1 MPKKGGKKGGGG
13 KQAGMTEEER
23 LLYAQQR
30 AMAEEEMAKRKEDM
44 LTQFLKD
51 KLRKEERN
59 SVLNRHKL
67 TERWRAVFRQTRAQE
82 LRRDIEVLSQTFE
95 RVLDRKESVIKCL
108 LGDLTESKQQSDL
121 ALRSYLQNV
130 DLLLDLEGSRLA
142 FHNQD
147 FGTKLDE
154 LKAEFNTEREQ
165 ILTRHEQDCVY
176 LQDVRFGLEQ
186 HYAALGRE
194 ARQEFQNTRDDIK
207 NRSME
212 EKNALRVQLE
222 GEVEEMWRQLQEATR
237 SYREATEEHRAACE
251 ALRARDQLSSRE
263 IQAQMKR
270 LQKMQESCVAL
281 RARMSAT
288 QREGEAA
295 ARDLR
300 AVREKVTDRRREL
313 KTQMGSVHAQ
323 HRSALS
329 RLTLHSSNAA
339 KKLQGV
345 IAKGEKLIRQAG
357 VCRKLETERERV
369 QPFYRCSLSAE
380 EQRLVRE
387 NQLEPAVTELAQAM
401 QDYAGLEGM
410 WQRWGRVE
418 LDRLCL
424 QREKAALA
432 QENLRLRALL
442 RQYLNGLVVSDDALR
457 QDGTL
462 LTVSRSVQSRRPRPA
477 PQRQPARVLQHTLQ
491 HTL

>member
-1 MPKKGGKKGGGG
+1 
-13 KQAGMTEEER
+13 
-23 LLYAQQR
+23 
-30 AMAEEEMAKRKEDM
+30 M
-44 LTQFLKD
+44 L
-51 KLRKEERN
+51 
-59 SVLNRHKL
+59 
-67 TERWRAVFRQTRAQE
+67 
-82 LRRDIEVLSQTFE
+82 
-95 RVLDRKESVIKCL
+95 
-108 LGDLTESKQQSDL
+108 
-121 ALRSYLQNV
+121 
-130 DLLLDLEGSRLA
+130 SRLS
-142 FHNQD
+142 
-147 FGTKLDE
+147 
-154 LKAEFNTEREQ
+154 
-165 ILTRHEQDCVY
+165 
-176 LQDVRFGLEQ
+176 LQ
-186 HYAALGRE
+186 
-194 ARQEFQNTRDDIK
+194 
-207 NRSME
+207 SME

-281 RARMSAT
+281 RAWMSAT
-288 QREGEAA
+288 QREREKVA

-300 AVREKVTDRRREL
+300 GAEGDRQAAGAEE
-313 KTQMGSVHAQ
+313 MGSVHAQ

-345 IAKGEKLIRQAG
+345 IAK
-357 VCRKLETERERV
+357 
-369 QPFYRCSLSAE
+369 
-380 EQRLVRE
+380 
-387 NQLEPAVTELAQAM
+387 AM

-462 LTVSRSVQSRRPRPA
+462 LTVSRSVQSRRPRPPA
-477 PQRQPARVLQHTLQ
+477 APARPRAAAHALGPAPLAVRLAARHDRSVPRGADHVTEAATQTISHLSCQ
-491 HTL
+491 SLLWAASADPSVGERSRPIRICLCILFHDLIMFRASC